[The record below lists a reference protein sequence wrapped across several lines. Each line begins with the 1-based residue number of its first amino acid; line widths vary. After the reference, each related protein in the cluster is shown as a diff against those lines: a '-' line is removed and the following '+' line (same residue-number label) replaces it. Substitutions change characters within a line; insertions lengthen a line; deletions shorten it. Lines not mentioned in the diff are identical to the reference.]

1 MSKKKSIGKR
11 LLIGIV
17 LFVIITMLILGTFGF
32 VTYYRG
38 MIGSYQTYLNDAL
51 KTTLTQID
59 ADDLEKC
66 IETKTKSEAYERTQ
80 DFLDRLKENS
90 DIEYIYI
97 VKPLNTNDTDN
108 MMDVMAGIT
117 REEAALDYEFYSVTL
132 GNLTGDGYT
141 SEVAGKYLA
150 AMDEHDTVYFT
161 NKTEFGYDYT
171 GIVPIRNSSGK
182 AIATLCIDVSMNE
195 MISVFYRYL
204 LNMVL
209 TSIFIGALMVA
220 SAYNWLQVKVIRPL
234 KRLEESS
241 ASFVASNRQTDNPEE
256 LQFIDPDIHTGDEM
270 ESLSNSLTNMF
281 QDMKNYMSDL
291 VSITKEKERIGSEL
305 SVANKIQADMLPKIF
320 PAFPGRDEFDLYASM
335 DPAKEVGGD
344 FYDFFMIDETHLGMV
359 IADVSGK
366 GVPAALFM
374 VISKTLLKNRALMG
388 GSPSEIVGYVNEQL
402 NEGNEADMFV
412 TIWFAVFDVITG
424 KGVAVNAGHEHP
436 AIYRAETG
444 KYELD
449 VYRHS
454 PICGTMAGM
463 NFREHEFELK
473 PGDRMFVYTD
483 GLPEATNAQKELYG
497 TDRMLKV
504 LNENTDVDVHELLY
518 NVTEDVAEF
527 VGDADQFDDMTMLS
541 FYYYGSDSSKKQQ

>member
-1 MSKKKSIGKR
+1 
-11 LLIGIV
+11 
-17 LFVIITMLILGTFGF
+17 
-32 VTYYRG
+32 
-38 MIGSYQTYLNDAL
+38 
-51 KTTLTQID
+51 
-59 ADDLEKC
+59 
-66 IETKTKSEAYERTQ
+66 
-80 DFLDRLKENS
+80 
-90 DIEYIYI
+90 
-97 VKPLNTNDTDN
+97 
-108 MMDVMAGIT
+108 
-117 REEAALDYEFYSVTL
+117 
-132 GNLTGDGYT
+132 
-141 SEVAGKYLA
+141 
-150 AMDEHDTVYFT
+150 
-161 NKTEFGYDYT
+161 
-171 GIVPIRNSSGK
+171 
-182 AIATLCIDVSMNE
+182 
-195 MISVFYRYL
+195 
-204 LNMVL
+204 
-209 TSIFIGALMVA
+209 
-220 SAYNWLQVKVIRPL
+220 
-234 KRLEESS
+234 
-241 ASFVASNRQTDNPEE
+241 
-256 LQFIDPDIHTGDEM
+256 
-270 ESLSNSLTNMF
+270 
-281 QDMKNYMSDL
+281 MKNYMSDL
-291 VSITKEKERIGSEL
+291 LSITKEKERIGSEL